1 MVASSVIRPADDASD
16 NGLVLITGAAGGVGS
31 ACARRAG
38 RGGAPIG
45 LIDVDGDRV
54 NALAD
59 ELADTGSKVYA
70 AGCDVGDE
78 SGLEA
83 AVEAACAELG
93 APTGLVTAAGIDR
106 ATPLQSTNAAAW
118 DEVIGANLRG
128 TFIACRAVL
137 GRMVA
142 SGGGAIVCVSSPLA
156 RVSTPG
162 GSAAYAASKAGVCAL
177 VRSIAIDHAS
187 QGVRANAVLPGPT
200 ETALMWAN
208 VSAAD
213 IPHTRELISGEVPLG
228 RLATPD
234 EIAAAIEWLLSDE
247 ASFVTGSE
255 LVCDGG
261 VLARA
266 SVSV

>member
-1 MVASSVIRPADDASD
+1 VHGSRA
-16 NGLVLITGAAGGVGS
+16 VLITGAAGGVGS
-31 ACARRAG
+31 ACARRAS
-38 RGGAPIG
+38 RVGAPVA

-54 NALAD
+54 DGLAED
-59 ELADTGSKVYA
+59 LATRGGKVYA
-70 AGCDVGDE
+70 AACDVRDE
-78 SGLEA
+78 AEVET
-83 AVEAACAELG
+83 AVERACAELG
-93 APTGLVTAAGIDR
+93 PPGSLVTAAGVDR
-106 ATPLQSTNAAAW
+106 ATPLQTADTSAW
-118 DEVIGANLRG
+118 DEVISTNLRG
-128 TFIACRAVL
+128 TFVACRAVL
-137 GRMVA
+137 GRIVD

-177 VRSIAIDHAS
+177 VRSIAIDHAP

-200 ETALMWAN
+200 ETGLMWAN
-208 VSAAD
+208 ISATE
-213 IPHTRELISGEVPLG
+213 IPRTRELISDEVPLG

-247 ASFVTGSE
+247 ASFVTGAE